1 MNTQNNNNK
10 YKFSP
15 TVFNIASHNT
25 RSLLNPLKQQL
36 LVDLYSINSLDII
49 ALQKTNFITS
59 LYHFPLKTICN
70 DKFIPFFSAD
80 TDARRSGFGIGFL
93 VKKYLTDHIFHHS
106 SYFNRNFLSQFL
118 IQKQK

>member
-25 RSLLNPLKQQL
+25 RSLLDPLKQQL

-49 ALQKTNFITS
+49 ALQETNFVTS
-59 LYHFPLKTICN
+59 LQHFSLNNICH

-80 TDARRSGFGIGFL
+80 TETRRSGFGVGFL
-93 VKKYLTDHIFHHS
+93 VKKYLADHVFHHS
-106 SYFNRNFLSQFL
+106 SYFNRIFCLDFQF
-118 IQKQK
+118 KN